1 MEVSHVF
8 KTCVYFLL
16 NRQQSSTTLINNNHP
31 RISLISPFHEL
42 GYLLKLCSN
51 LLAHL
56 VSLVI
61 FKNKFSFLK
70 TLFSKN
76 IKFHNFQSVFTKI
89 ISLLK
94 LLLRKCPYT
103 CLFTKITFVCVRSGL
118 EHVVPF
124 DAWSFENTTCRYI
137 DRQVLNTFLQVKIL
151 LHKFMFLVWQS
162 FTF

>member
-1 MEVSHVF
+1 MSKFIEILTEFPLKMEVSHVF

-76 IKFHNFQSVFTKI
+76 IKFHKKFTKSLTR
-89 ISLLK
+89 SLLLEDLSMLSVDLK
-94 LLLRKCPYT
+94 IYKWYFRETNCK
-103 CLFTKITFVCVRSGL
+103 TKPCFKTG
-118 EHVVPF
+118 
-124 DAWSFENTTCRYI
+124 SFMN
-137 DRQVLNTFLQVKIL
+137 
-151 LHKFMFLVWQS
+151 
-162 FTF
+162 